1 MNRNVNNNW
10 HIFFNLLLLDFYLN
24 KVMINQQYNEYQL
37 TDLSF
42 CIVTLIIFQIEY
54 ISLDHL
60 TLYTIQ

>member
-24 KVMINQQYNEYQL
+24 KVTVRQQYNEYQL